1 MLVDAIE
8 REGVL
13 LLQDARLPSAA
24 TLIAGE
30 PVKGSWWGHAKGSA
44 IYDAVEAA
52 TDHPDVESFK
62 LFDGKV
68 CFVHRRLWPAVIA
81 VGRAREPWQLEGL
94 DEGAAALL
102 AAIDREGRV
111 RASGKPAKA
120 IELRLLAASVQVH
133 TESGRHA
140 TELER
145 WDAFARRR
153 GLRMGRTSARTARA
167 SLEAL
172 RDEWAGR
179 FGHRARLPWGC

>member
-1 MLVDAIE
+1 MLVEAIE

-30 PVKGSWWGHAKGSA
+30 RVKGSWWGHAKGSA
-44 IYDAVEAA
+44 IYDAVEVAS
-52 TDHPDVESFK
+52 DHEDVASVK

-68 CFVHRRLWPAVIA
+68 CFVHRRLWPALVA
-81 VGRAREPWQLEGL
+81 VGRAREPWQLDGL
-94 DEGAAALL
+94 DDDARALL
-102 AAIDREGRV
+102 EVIDRDGRV

-120 IELRLLAASVQVH
+120 IEQRLLAASVQVH

-153 GLRMGRTSARTARA
+153 GLRIGRRSPADARA
-167 SLEAL
+167 ELEAL
-172 RDEWAGR
+172 RDAWADR